1 MKTFLL
7 ISASLVFFV
16 NYGCAQQGR
25 DTAQPTKN
33 NNYVWGQHQQTYPR
47 FKEITDKLKT
57 QKDLLVLVDKNHAL
71 PDNYKPEKLVTIKT
85 DFDKRTFKVTPQTA
99 VALKKLMADA
109 KKDGLNIFPISAYRT
124 FEYQKKLYEN
134 SKKKNGLIHAEK
146 YSARPG
152 RSQHHLAT
160 AVDFN
165 DVEVRFGNTREYQWL
180 QKNAG
185 KYGFS
190 MSYPEGQEDI
200 TGYAYEPWH
209 FRYIG
214 TDAVELQDTFFNG
227 SQQKMLE
234 FLNENIFKE

>member
-1 MKTFLL
+1 MKLFSLFLEKRTILVLRL
-7 ISASLVFFV
+7 ISIL
-16 NYGCAQQGR
+16 YM
-25 DTAQPTKN
+25 
-33 NNYVWGQHQQTYPR
+33 QHLT
-47 FKEITDKLKT
+47 IW
-57 QKDLLVLVDKNHAL
+57 
-71 PDNYKPEKLVTIKT
+71 KPK
-85 DFDKRTFKVTPQTA
+85 P
-99 VALKKLMADA
+99 KKA
-109 KKDGLNIFPISAYRT
+109 KKEKIKLYPISAYRT